1 MNIYTYKWQSL
12 FLFCLL
18 TACSFSEKELME
30 AGYAGVSFTASAAA
44 GQTKATVDDGGTLIE
59 GGRATVYVWEGDK
72 LSEEDKNAYQNT
84 YTFASNND
92 AYTLSGSEMQLPT
105 GKTYSFYAL
114 STNSAAQPVPVMAT
128 ANHTAS
134 IQNGVD
140 YLMAVSAKQNISSS
154 DKTTISLAFRH
165 IATRIVL
172 TVKPATKDGYTS
184 AGSLSATIA
193 DIDNSGSYID
203 LSAIWDASSP
213 KDMIYWSSGDALV
226 AGGIPKDQVDGG
238 QQKEADQSGA
248 DNKEFTV
255 SFIIL
260 PVAANQSIPLQ
271 FDFTNI
277 EFATGGQEATKRYT
291 ARFNVNASG
300 LKGGYTYASTV
311 TISRYAAT
319 FSGLPQVEP
328 WLVDGIGLDEVIEI
342 DPKPGI

>member
-1 MNIYTYKWQSL
+1 MNTCTYSWQL
-12 FLFCLL
+12 LLLFCLL
-18 TACSFSEKELME
+18 VGCSSSEEKLAE
-30 AGYAGVSFTASAAA
+30 AGYADVSFTASATT
-44 GQTKATVDDGGTLIE
+44 GQTRAAEDNGSTLTE
-59 GGRATVYVWEGDK
+59 GGRATVYVWEGET
-72 LSEEDKNAYQNT
+72 LSQEDKNAYQNT
-84 YTFASNND
+84 YTFASKNGV
-92 AYTLSGSEMQLPT
+92 YTLSGSEMQLPT

-114 STNSAAQPVPVMAT
+114 STNSTTQPVPVMAT

-140 YLMAVSAKQNISSS
+140 YLMAVSAKQSINSS

-203 LSAIWDASSP
+203 LSATWDASSP

-226 AGGIPKDQVDGG
+226 AGGTPKDQVDGG

-248 DNKEFTV
+248 DNKVFTV

-277 EFATGGQEATKRYT
+277 QFETGGQEATKRYT
-291 ARFNVNASG
+291 ARFNVNSSG
-300 LKGGYTYASTV
+300 LKGGYTYTSTV

-328 WLVDGIGLDEVIEI
+328 WLVDGIGLDEVIEV